1 MILKHIAFPVRD
13 LDSSVE
19 FYVKFFGFKTVG
31 KWERD
36 GISAIQLKDEND
48 FMLELTFSPKAKLFS
63 KERPETQHL
72 GFVVEDLKT
81 NIEYFKQED
90 VKIIQEIRPGI
101 TVKRF
106 AFISDP
112 NGLPI
117 ELVELK

>member
-1 MILKHIAFPVRD
+1 MIFKHIAFPVKD

-19 FYVKFFGFKTVG
+19 FYVKFFGFKMVG
-31 KWERD
+31 KWERE
-36 GISAIQLKDEND
+36 GISAIQLKDKND
-48 FMLELTFSPKAKLFS
+48 FMLELTFSPMAKLFS
-63 KERPETQHL
+63 IERPETQHL

-81 NIEYFKQED
+81 NIEYFKQEK

-101 TVKRF
+101 TVKKF

>member
-1 MILKHIAFPVRD
+1 MILKHIAFPVKD

-36 GISAIQLKDEND
+36 GISAIQLKDKND

-63 KERPETQHL
+63 IERPEAQHL

-81 NIEYFKQED
+81 NIAYFRRED
-90 VKIIQEIRPGI
+90 VKIIQEIRSGI

>member
-63 KERPETQHL
+63 IERPETQHL